1 MSRLSIALFS
11 CVTIPIL
18 TALAYIDGTKVVR
31 QELSHWRDGVGLT
44 AIVIVSVNWLFQV
57 LLWIPSSISFG
68 LTRFYNPDWFALQ
81 MYTSLAATLLAIA
94 LKRAPRLQTIAAG
107 LLMQAFLRV
116 FVYTWWTE

>member
-1 MSRLSIALFS
+1 MSRFTITLFS

-18 TALAYIDGTKVVR
+18 TAIAYMRWSRVVR
-31 QELSHWRDGVGLT
+31 QELPHWRNGVGLT

-57 LLWIPSSISFG
+57 LLWILSSISFD
-68 LTRFYNPDWFALQ
+68 LTRFYNLDWFALQ
-81 MYTSLAATLLAIA
+81 MYTSLVATLLAIA

-116 FVYTWWTE
+116 FVYT

>member
-1 MSRLSIALFS
+1 MSRFSIPLFS

-31 QELSHWRDGVGLT
+31 QELPHWRDGVGLT

-57 LLWIPSSISFG
+57 LLWILSSISFD

-81 MYTSLAATLLAIA
+81 MYTSLAATLLGN
-94 LKRAPRLQTIAAG
+94 RTEEGSETPRDYRGPCDAG
-107 LLMQAFLRV
+107 ILARIRLHLMD
-116 FVYTWWTE
+116 